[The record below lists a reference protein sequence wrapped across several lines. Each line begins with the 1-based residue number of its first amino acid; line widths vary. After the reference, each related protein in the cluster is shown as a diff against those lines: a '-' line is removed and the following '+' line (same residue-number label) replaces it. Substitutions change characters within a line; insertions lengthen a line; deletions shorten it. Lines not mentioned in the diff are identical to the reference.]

1 VIKAKVVKKGRT
13 FNKIRKSVKDIHQE
27 NVQIGYFAGQGQHTS
42 GLSFPALMAIHEF
55 GTDDIPKRP
64 VFQITAFGAKPQKSS
79 RVKSAIR
86 NWSSNLA
93 GRADAKLLLDTI
105 GKYHQKELQSLFG
118 DTSALASNRPTTIR
132 IKGRDEPLVDSG
144 ELRDNLAYRNSI
156 DEEIKK

>member
-1 VIKAKVVKKGRT
+1 MIKAKIVKKGRT
-13 FNKIRKSVKDIHQE
+13 FDKIRKSVKDIHQE
-27 NVQIGYFAGQGQHTS
+27 NVQVGYFAGQGQHAS

-79 RVKSAIR
+79 RIKSAIR
-86 NWSSNLA
+86 NWSSNLT

-105 GKYHQKELQSLFG
+105 GKYYQKELQSLFG
-118 DTSALASNRPTTIR
+118 DTSALASNSPITIR